1 MARPILE
8 EISAE
13 IAGLQE
19 IKPRVRR
26 CSFFGDDH
34 HAAIDAQI
42 QVLEGRMDETE
53 IHDEQEKMG
62 WPQSVLDAALDA
74 RSWLDG
80 EYVDAASPV
89 ESWKELRR

>member
-1 MARPILE
+1 MARPVLE

-19 IKPRVRR
+19 IK
-26 CSFFGDDH
+26 
-34 HAAIDAQI
+34 AAIDAQI

-80 EYVDAASPV
+80 EYVDAASLV
-89 ESWKELRR
+89 ESWKELAR